1 MNETNETDET
11 ASSLASCTAVI
22 VLYVRMST
30 IARPGEPAS
39 KSLVSVQQSPRP
51 LSRPVRIASHYHLGA
66 CYDECLWPSD
76 ATLDSND
83 SRADP
88 CVSYLAQAC
97 YCYLH
102 LMIAADRRSAT
113 PVEACASLPGLS
125 SLSNVSCLSCRSFLV
140 SVESRAGKRA
150 HCKACRATLCRCQL
164 PHPVPSC
171 PMCARSQ
178 LPLLRLPLSASVGS
192 LTTSVLRTGAIH
204 R

>member
-1 MNETNETDET
+1 MNETDETDET

-51 LSRPVRIASHYHLGA
+51 LSRPVRIASHIILVRVMMNASGRLTLPLIPMIAVQTHA
-66 CYDECLWPSD
+66 CPISP
-76 ATLDSND
+76 N
-83 SRADP
+83 
-88 CVSYLAQAC
+88 AC

-125 SLSNVSCLSCRSFLV
+125 SPASLSCLSFLV
-140 SVESRAGKRA
+140 SVRSIAGKRA
-150 HCKACRATLCRCQL
+150 HCKACRVTLCRCQL

-171 PMCARSQ
+171 PILSHVCSQPAAPFAPSLERVRWLADDFRS
-178 LPLLRLPLSASVGS
+178 
-192 LTTSVLRTGAIH
+192 
-204 R
+204 